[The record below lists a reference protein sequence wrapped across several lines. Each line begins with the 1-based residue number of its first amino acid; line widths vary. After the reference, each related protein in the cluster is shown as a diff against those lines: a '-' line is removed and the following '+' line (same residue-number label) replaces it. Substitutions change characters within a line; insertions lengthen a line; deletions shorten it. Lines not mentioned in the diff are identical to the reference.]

1 MKKKPYAVIAFV
13 IAYIIYAL
21 LTSCSA
27 ELAATLEDEEIREME
42 NMVNRC
48 EAELDSLDRI
58 MPLSDTVGET
68 DTYCDMR
75 DAFNAFQYSRTIEG
89 KRENFGIYLHLQ
101 EQVVTEAKDW
111 LANRAQYE

>member
-1 MKKKPYAVIAFV
+1 MKKKPYVVIAFV

-27 ELAATLEDEEIREME
+27 ESIATLNDKEILEME

-48 EAELDSLDRI
+48 EAELDSLDMI

-75 DAFNAFQYSRTIEG
+75 DAFNAFQYSKTIEG

-101 EQVVTEAKDW
+101 EQIVTEAKDW
-111 LANRAQYE
+111 LINRAQYE

>member
-27 ELAATLEDEEIREME
+27 KSIATLNEEEILVME
-42 NMVNRC
+42 NVVNEC
-48 EAELDSLDRI
+48 EAELDSLDKI
-58 MPLSDTVGET
+58 MPLADTIGET

-75 DAFNAFQYSRTIEG
+75 DAFNAFQYSKTI
-89 KRENFGIYLHLQ
+89 
-101 EQVVTEAKDW
+101 D
-111 LANRAQYE
+111 